1 MGANHGGLT
10 PGTTVGVHRLERLLG
25 RGGMG
30 AVFLAYDTRLHRQV
44 AIKVLDKRADDSASR
59 ARLLREA
66 RNAAA
71 LNHPRICTIHE
82 VGEADGTPFIAME
95 YVAGRSLRE
104 RIDEAALPPDEVVRL
119 GIQAADA
126 LAYAHDHGVVHRD
139 LKAANVIVSE
149 GDRLKIVDFGLARRD
164 DPELADATTL
174 ASVVPAGAVAGTPY
188 AMAPEQVRGRVVD
201 ARTDIWALGVLLYEM
216 ATGARPFTGQTT
228 ADVFSSILAST
239 PVPLP
244 ATVPA
249 GLRAVIERCLEKEP
263 ERRYQRA
270 DDVRIALDES
280 ASGATEP
287 RFSLDHLFRRRK
299 LLAATASVLLAAAL
313 LFGLNAGG
321 LRDRLQGS
329 AVDSA
334 PLKLAVLPLEDL
346 SGEPDQAYFA
356 AGMHITLITDLA
368 RIRALRVTARASALR
383 YAGTTKSIR
392 QIARELNVDAVLT
405 GSVARSGNRLQITAQ
420 LIDAATERHLWTE
433 KYDRA
438 VRDELSLQ
446 NEIVGAIAR
455 QVQVQLTPD
464 EQQRLTRA
472 RPVNPE
478 AHEAYLRGMFF
489 VNQGNPDGVKKGL
502 ALLHDAVDKDPE
514 HALPYAYLA
523 AGYSSLG
530 HQPSPPPDAFARA
543 RASALKALEIDET
556 VADAHAVLGELIL
569 YGERSWDWPAA
580 ERAFQRA
587 IELNPG
593 LPRAHA
599 HYAWYHALFDRWD
612 DALASMR
619 RSEEVDPL
627 TPLWPAWRGWLA
639 NAAGRFDEA
648 TGAAEKSLELNPNFP
663 FGHGV
668 LSLSYAGKRVYKEA
682 LAAAQKAQSFHRGP
696 EFALAVVYA
705 RTGQPRDAL
714 TIAEELERA
723 NTPAAAAAIHALL
736 GDRDRAF
743 RLLDVGLKERDSNI
757 PWMQADPYTRTLRDD
772 TRFADLLR
780 RMNLPLLPVG
790 AK

>member
-1 MGANHGGLT
+1 
-10 PGTTVGVHRLERLLG
+10 
-25 RGGMG
+25 
-30 AVFLAYDTRLHRQV
+30 
-44 AIKVLDKRADDSASR
+44 
-59 ARLLREA
+59 
-66 RNAAA
+66 
-71 LNHPRICTIHE
+71 
-82 VGEADGTPFIAME
+82 
-95 YVAGRSLRE
+95 
-104 RIDEAALPPDEVVRL
+104 
-119 GIQAADA
+119 
-126 LAYAHDHGVVHRD
+126 
-139 LKAANVIVSE
+139 
-149 GDRLKIVDFGLARRD
+149 
-164 DPELADATTL
+164 
-174 ASVVPAGAVAGTPY
+174 
-188 AMAPEQVRGRVVD
+188 
-201 ARTDIWALGVLLYEM
+201 
-216 ATGARPFTGQTT
+216 
-228 ADVFSSILAST
+228 
-239 PVPLP
+239 
-244 ATVPA
+244 
-249 GLRAVIERCLEKEP
+249 
-263 ERRYQRA
+263 
-270 DDVRIALDES
+270 
-280 ASGATEP
+280 
-287 RFSLDHLFRRRK
+287 
-299 LLAATASVLLAAAL
+299 
-313 LFGLNAGG
+313 
-321 LRDRLQGS
+321 
-329 AVDSA
+329 
-334 PLKLAVLPLEDL
+334 
-346 SGEPDQAYFA
+346 
-356 AGMHITLITDLA
+356 
-368 RIRALRVTARASALR
+368 
-383 YAGTTKSIR
+383 
-392 QIARELNVDAVLT
+392 
-405 GSVARSGNRLQITAQ
+405 LQITAQ

-438 VRDELSLQ
+438 VRDVLSLQ